1 MSLDGSPQLTPVTSD
16 SELDDIDESRVPTAA
31 EKAEALQLKAKANAA
46 FGAKDFGSSIEL
58 YTQALRLD
66 PTEPTFWNNRAMSKA
81 KMEEHGA
88 AIADASKAIE
98 LKPDY
103 AKAYYRRGVSALAI
117 LRPKQ
122 AVPDFKKALEIE
134 PGNRTVRE
142 QLVATAK
149 LIRRIEFEKVS
160 APRQRQWQLR
170 ASDGPATALRV
181 HIGEAAAVETWGA
194 RVGGRLSRARRPV
207 LVAGR

>member
-1 MSLDGSPQLTPVTSD
+1 MTSD
-16 SELDDIDESRVPTAA
+16 AELDDIDESRVPSAA
-31 EKAEALQLKAKANAA
+31 ERADALALKAKANAA
-46 FGAKDFGSSIEL
+46 FGAKDFHTSIEL

-81 KMEEHGA
+81 KLEEHGG
-88 AIADASKAIE
+88 AIADASKALE

-103 AKAYYRRGVSALAI
+103 AKAYYRRGVSALAV

-142 QLVATAK
+142 QLVATTK

-160 APRQRQWQLR
+160 AR
-170 ASDGPATALRV
+170 
-181 HIGEAAAVETWGA
+181 
-194 RVGGRLSRARRPV
+194 RRPRPSGSCGCSRPAV
-207 LVAGR
+207 RQ

>member
-1 MSLDGSPQLTPVTSD
+1 MTSD
-16 SELDDIDESRVPTAA
+16 SELDNIDESRVPTAA
-31 EKAEALQLKAKANAA
+31 EKADAQALKAKANAA
-46 FGAKDFGSSIEL
+46 FGRKDFASSIEL
-58 YTQALRLD
+58 YTAALRLD
-66 PTEPTFWNNRAMSKA
+66 PHDPTFWNNRAMSKA

-103 AKAYYRRGVSALAI
+103 AKAYYRRGVSALAV

-122 AVPDFKKALEIE
+122 AVPDFKKALELE

-142 QLVATAK
+142 QLVTTTK

-160 APRQRQWQLR
+160 VLDRRWPQATGGHRESLQR
-170 ASDGPATALRV
+170 AEN
-181 HIGEAAAVETWGA
+181 H
-194 RVGGRLSRARRPV
+194 
-207 LVAGR
+207 